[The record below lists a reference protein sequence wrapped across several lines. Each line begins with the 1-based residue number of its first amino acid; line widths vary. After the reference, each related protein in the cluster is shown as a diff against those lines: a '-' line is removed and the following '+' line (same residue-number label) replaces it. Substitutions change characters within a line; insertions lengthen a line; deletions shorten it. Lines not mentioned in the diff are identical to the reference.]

1 MAYIQPPCIVHSHPS
16 PPPPPRPPIMGV
28 AGKRIC
34 ETTTHRHPVHKT
46 LATAANLANL
56 LPTGTVLAFR
66 TLTPPFSN
74 KGSCQPANVCL
85 TACLIFICAIFCF
98 FSTFIDTFRDCDGK
112 VYYGTATFRGLYV
125 FNGRSYGKTRRESP
139 EEREEEEYFSK
150 FKIGAIDFLHAFVSV
165 IVFFIFA
172 LSDSDVQRCFLP
184 EAGENM
190 KVVMMNLPMGAGVF
204 SSTLFVLFPTS
215 RRGIGY
221 ADLP

>member
-1 MAYIQPPCIVHSHPS
+1 MQSSVFS
-16 PPPPPRPPIMGV
+16 PRLSI
-28 AGKRIC
+28 
-34 ETTTHRHPVHKT
+34 
-46 LATAANLANL
+46 L
-56 LPTGTVLAFR
+56 
-66 TLTPPFSN
+66 S
-74 KGSCQPANVCL
+74 
-85 TACLIFICAIFCF
+85 
-98 FSTFIDTFRDCDGK
+98 
-112 VYYGTATFRGLYV
+112 GTAT
-125 FNGRSYGKTRRESP
+125 GRFTTVLPHSGAYTYSTAEVTAK
-139 EEREEEEYFSK
+139 REEEEYFSK

-165 IVFFIFA
+165 IVFLIFA